1 MSSNGERLNVNF
13 KISKKILGKK
23 FLPRLIDK
31 GISGRGSRT
40 RTCGLTLPKRAL

>member
-23 FLPRLIDK
+23 FLPKVYLFYKVKYLI
-31 GISGRGSRT
+31 IIV
-40 RTCGLTLPKRAL
+40 GLGNF